1 VPAAQFTQPADVP
14 TAAFLYWPAGQTTG
28 VHALE
33 PTTGAWVIAAHAV
46 HDDAPATAY
55 VFARQLVHVKAAAT
69 EYLPARQFAHWEPPV
84 VLL

>member
-1 VPAAQFTQPADVP
+1 M
-14 TAAFLYWPAGQTTG
+14 G

-33 PTTGAWVIAAHAV
+33 PNVSDWVIGAHAV
-46 HDDAPATAY
+46 HADAPTAVY
-55 VFARQLVHVKAAAT
+55 VFEGQLVHAKAAAT